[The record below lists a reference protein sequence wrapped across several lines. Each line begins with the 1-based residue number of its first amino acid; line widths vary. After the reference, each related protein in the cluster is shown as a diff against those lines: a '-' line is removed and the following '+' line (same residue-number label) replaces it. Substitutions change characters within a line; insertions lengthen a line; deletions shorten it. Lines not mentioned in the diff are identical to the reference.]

1 MSVLI
6 TLIIPLVGVIPSFH
20 QNAMFMEFASY
31 LISIPLK
38 LISLIVSIPF
48 AVFGSIFDLLF
59 KKYPDEPHTI
69 LITGASSGICKEV
82 ALQSRSLLKLYGL
95 LYE

>member
-31 LISIPLK
+31 LISIPLR

-82 ALQSRSLLKLYGL
+82 ALQYAKPVEVVRTSL
-95 LYE
+95 

>member
-59 KKYPDEPHTI
+59 KKSPDEPHTI

-82 ALQSRSLLKLYGL
+82 ALQYAKPVEVVRTSL
-95 LYE
+95 

>member
-82 ALQSRSLLKLYGL
+82 ALQYAKPVEVVRTSL
-95 LYE
+95 

>member
-1 MSVLI
+1 MSVLT

-82 ALQSRSLLKLYGL
+82 ALQYAKPVEVVRTSL
-95 LYE
+95 

>member
-59 KKYPDEPHTI
+59 KKCPDEPHTI

-82 ALQSRSLLKLYGL
+82 ALQYAKPVEVVRTSL
-95 LYE
+95 

>member
-31 LISIPLK
+31 VISIPLK

-82 ALQSRSLLKLYGL
+82 ALQYAKPVEVVRTSL
-95 LYE
+95 

>member
-20 QNAMFMEFASY
+20 QNAMFMEFASD

-82 ALQSRSLLKLYGL
+82 ALQYAKPVEVVRTSL
-95 LYE
+95 

>member
-31 LISIPLK
+31 LISIPLN

-82 ALQSRSLLKLYGL
+82 ALQYAKPVEVVRTSL
-95 LYE
+95 

>member
-1 MSVLI
+1 MSVMS
-6 TLIIPLVGVIPSFH
+6 TLINPLVGVIPSFH

-31 LISIPLK
+31 LISIPLN

-82 ALQSRSLLKLYGL
+82 ALQYAKPVEVVRTSL
-95 LYE
+95 

>member
-48 AVFGSIFDLLF
+48 AVFGSMFDLLF

-82 ALQSRSLLKLYGL
+82 ALQYAKPVEVVRTSL
-95 LYE
+95 

>member
-1 MSVLI
+1 MSVMS

-82 ALQSRSLLKLYGL
+82 ALQYAKPVEVVRTSL
-95 LYE
+95 

>member
-38 LISLIVSIPF
+38 LISLIVSIPC

-82 ALQSRSLLKLYGL
+82 ALQYAKPVEVVRTSL
-95 LYE
+95 

>member
-59 KKYPDEPHTI
+59 KKYPDEPTRFSSRERAR
-69 LITGASSGICKEV
+69 ASVRKSRC
-82 ALQSRSLLKLYGL
+82 STRSLLKLYGL

>member
-48 AVFGSIFDLLF
+48 AVFGSILDLLF

-82 ALQSRSLLKLYGL
+82 ALQYAKPVEVVRTSL
-95 LYE
+95 

>member
-38 LISLIVSIPF
+38 LISLLVSIPF

-82 ALQSRSLLKLYGL
+82 ALQYAKPVEVVRTSL
-95 LYE
+95 